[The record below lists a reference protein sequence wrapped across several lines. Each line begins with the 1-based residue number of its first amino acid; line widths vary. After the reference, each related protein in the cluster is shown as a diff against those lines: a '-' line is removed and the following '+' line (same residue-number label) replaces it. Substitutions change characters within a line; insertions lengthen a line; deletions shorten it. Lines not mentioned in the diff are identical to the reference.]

1 MTTAFALFGDFDSFH
16 VLRAF
21 RWIVFQWFGF
31 HLFPG
36 GFACSDMLSVV
47 SGHFFGFKCML
58 SNWRTYDVVVNS
70 NSV

>member
-1 MTTAFALFGDFDSFH
+1 MFYVHFARGRCFSGLGFTLFRV
-16 VLRAF
+16 VLL
-21 RWIVFQWFGF
+21 V
-31 HLFPG
+31 
-36 GFACSDMLSVV
+36 SDILSVV